1 MSDSDAEPLNGS
13 HTLQWNLET
22 LTEALQM
29 MFQNILLESSPSIRE
44 GSKVRFKRLRCY
56 GRICL

>member
-1 MSDSDAEPLNGS
+1 MMDFDAGPPKGS

-44 GSKVRFKRLRCY
+44 RSKVRY
-56 GRICL
+56 